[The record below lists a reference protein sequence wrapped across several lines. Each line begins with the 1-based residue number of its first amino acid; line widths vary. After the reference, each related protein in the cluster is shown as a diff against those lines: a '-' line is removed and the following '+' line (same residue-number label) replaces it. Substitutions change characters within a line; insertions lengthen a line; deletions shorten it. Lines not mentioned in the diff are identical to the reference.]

1 MTDRQLYNCMQ
12 NVVRIGIL
20 TTILSSWFFM
30 YQAPEVAPVIML
42 FGVIGIAPLAWLS
55 YVIKRDMPPRKDY

>member
-20 TTILSSWFFM
+20 TTIVSSWFFM
-30 YQAPEVAPVIML
+30 YRAPDVAPVIML
-42 FGVIGIAPLAWLS
+42 FGVIGITPLAWLS